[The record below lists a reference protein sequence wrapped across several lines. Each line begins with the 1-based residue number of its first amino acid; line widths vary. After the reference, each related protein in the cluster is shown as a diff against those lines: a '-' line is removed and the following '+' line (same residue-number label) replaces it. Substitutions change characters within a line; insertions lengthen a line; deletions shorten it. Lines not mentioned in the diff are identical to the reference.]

1 MNKVLELMGYK
12 PLYIAF
18 AFISLLIFFR
28 QNTVLETWLL
38 YSLFYGALYFDS
50 LEKRPLRFLW
60 SLVIMGGVITLFWYL
75 ASYVALLVG
84 VLVLFAIYRIV
95 KDIRRKDKSLYMTG
109 LRDIETRLFSKPLDK
124 KEWKK

>member
-1 MNKVLELMGYK
+1 MNKVLKLMGYK

-18 AFISLLIFFR
+18 SFISLLIFFR
-28 QNTVLETWLL
+28 QDTVLETWLL